1 MLKHIMFVSTDFK
14 TLYQTVCLL
23 VKDRTG
29 WQRSLL
35 LFILKYCTC
44 VDFLLPFECAAK
56 WRLIFAFK
64 AKTVRSTR

>member
-29 WQRSLL
+29 WQRIVVHSE
-35 LFILKYCTC
+35 ILYLCRFFAA
-44 VDFLLPFECAAK
+44 VECAAK